1 MANKFFISCDEA
13 TTICDKSQ
21 YKEASFFEIIQLK
34 LHFLVCKVCALYS
47 KQNNFLSKL
56 YKSKATNCNKESICI
71 SVKEKEE
78 IKKQLE
84 QLKSELSLRNNF
96 VL

>member
-1 MANKFFISCDEA
+1 MAHKFFINCDEA

-21 YKEASFFEIIQLK
+21 YKEASIFEIFQLK
-34 LHFLVCKVCALYS
+34 LHFLFCKVCALYS

-56 YKSKATNCNKESICI
+56 YKSKATSCKKQSVCI
-71 SVKEKEE
+71 SSKEKEE

-84 QLKSELSLRNNF
+84 QLKSEVS
-96 VL
+96 